1 MKPKSQL
8 AGIVKV
14 NIETLCKNE
23 KFAKKKISEIC
34 NINPSTVSKWICD
47 DPSLPS
53 TEYLYTIANYYH
65 VTVDW
70 ILTDHAG
77 EQSEE
82 QMITRLAKYNQAFL
96 ALTALTDRNMLD
108 ADNIKEPILRYLVKR
123 YQEIKGNKNEDLKPW
138 IDKIV
143 DWFDMA
149 LPSSSDE
156 VFTNVMKNKF
166 QNISKDLADAVYLS
180 IAKSISPDYMDDD
193 AGIEDDGTDDY
204 LYDKCDD

>member
-1 MKPKSQL
+1 
-8 AGIVKV
+8 
-14 NIETLCKNE
+14 
-23 KFAKKKISEIC
+23 
-34 NINPSTVSKWICD
+34 
-47 DPSLPS
+47 
-53 TEYLYTIANYYH
+53 
-65 VTVDW
+65 
-70 ILTDHAG
+70 
-77 EQSEE
+77 
-82 QMITRLAKYNQAFL
+82 MITRLAKYNQAFL

-108 ADNIKEPILRYLVKR
+108 TDNIKEPILRYLVKR
-123 YQEIKGNKNEDLKPW
+123 YQEIKENENEDLKPW

-156 VFTNVMKNKF
+156 VFTNVMQNKF